1 MVDKDAVRRAYDELA
16 ETYDETRS
24 TNGRA
29 VELLGAFLE
38 SLPASARVLDAG
50 CGSGSPAL
58 ERIDRAGAAVG
69 LDLSR
74 RQLQLAAESA
84 PGAALAQGD
93 MTALPFED
101 DSFDGVVACWSLIH
115 IPMADHAAVV
125 GESARVLRPGGRA
138 LVCEGTHEWVGEN
151 PDWLDSGVGMAW
163 NIAGAET
170 TREQLL
176 DAGFE
181 ITDTWGVP
189 ETLEDGDVDGDADG
203 EVENDAA
210 NGVDDDVD
218 DDLPWTVF
226 AVRLDP

>member
-1 MVDKDAVRRAYDELA
+1 ML
-16 ETYDETRS
+16 TYEHGFG
-24 TNGRA
+24 GR
-29 VELLGAFLE
+29 
-38 SLPASARVLDAG
+38 PAGHR
-50 CGSGSPAL
+50 
-58 ERIDRAGAAVG
+58 
-69 LDLSR
+69 
-74 RQLQLAAESA
+74 
-84 PGAALAQGD
+84 
-93 MTALPFED
+93 
-101 DSFDGVVACWSLIH
+101 DGVVACWSLIH
-115 IPMADHAAVV
+115 VPMADHAAVV
-125 GESARVLRPGGRA
+125 EESVRVLRPGGRA

-181 ITDTWGVP
+181 VTDTWGVP
-189 ETLEDGDVDGDADG
+189 ETLEDGDVDGDAADDDVDGGADG

>member
-1 MVDKDAVRRAYDELA
+1 
-16 ETYDETRS
+16 
-24 TNGRA
+24 
-29 VELLGAFLE
+29 
-38 SLPASARVLDAG
+38 
-50 CGSGSPAL
+50 
-58 ERIDRAGAAVG
+58 
-69 LDLSR
+69 
-74 RQLQLAAESA
+74 
-84 PGAALAQGD
+84 
-93 MTALPFED
+93 
-101 DSFDGVVACWSLIH
+101 
-115 IPMADHAAVV
+115 MADRAAVV
-125 GESARVLRPGGRA
+125 EESARVLRPGGRA